1 MSFHDR
7 ADAGRALAEALV
19 AQQPDLDS
27 SAVVLGLP
35 RGGLPVAAEVAAR
48 LGCPLDVFCVRKLR
62 APEHPELAM
71 GAVASGGV
79 VVRNETVIAR
89 AGIGAAEFD
98 AAVRFE
104 RAELERVERSYR
116 GLRDAVPLAGRVAIA
131 VDDGLA
137 TGASA
142 RAAIQA
148 LRARRPSRVVLAVPV
163 GAADSL
169 RVVGADAVCCVHAPR
184 AFGAVSQYYRHF
196 PQVSDAEVAAL
207 LRPVPGDQSAL

>member
-1 MSFHDR
+1 MTFHDR
-7 ADAGRALAEALV
+7 ADAGRALATALL
-19 AQQPDLDS
+19 AEQPDLDS

-35 RGGLPVAAEVAAR
+35 RGGMPVAAEIASR

-62 APEHPELAM
+62 APGHPELAM

-89 AGIGAAEFD
+89 SGISAAEFD
-98 AAVRFE
+98 AAAQFE

-116 GLRDAVPLAGRVAIA
+116 GLRPAVPLAGRTAIA

-142 RAAIQA
+142 RAAVQA
-148 LRARRPSRVVLAVPV
+148 IRARRPVRVVLAVPV
-163 GAADSL
+163 GAFDSV
-169 RVVGADAVCCVHAPR
+169 RMVGADAVCCVQAPR
-184 AFGAVSQYYRHF
+184 AFGAVSQFYRHF
-196 PQVSDAEVAAL
+196 PQVSDSEVAAL
-207 LRPVPGDQSAL
+207 LRSGPANQSAL

>member
-1 MSFHDR
+1 MTFRDR
-7 ADAGRALAEALV
+7 AHAGRALAGTLV

-27 SAVVLGLP
+27 TAVVLGLP

-62 APEHPELAM
+62 APEHSELAM

-89 AGIGAAEFD
+89 SGISDAEFD
-98 AAVRFE
+98 AAVQFE

-116 GLRDAVPLAGRVAIA
+116 GLREAVPLAGRVAIA

-148 LRARRPSRVVLAVPV
+148 LRARRASRVVLAVPV
-163 GAADSL
+163 GAAESL
-169 RVVGADAVCCVHAPR
+169 RMVGADAVCCVHAPR
-184 AFGAVSQYYRHF
+184 SFGAVSQYYRYF

-207 LRPVPGDQSAL
+207 LRSSPS

>member
-1 MSFHDR
+1 MRFHDR
-7 ADAGRALAEALV
+7 ADAGRALAAALL
-19 AQQPDLDS
+19 AEQPGLDA

-35 RGGLPVAAEVAAR
+35 RGGLPVAAEIASR
-48 LGCPLDVFCVRKLR
+48 LGAPLDVFCVRKLR

-89 AGIGAAEFD
+89 SGISEAEFD
-98 AAVRFE
+98 AAALFE

-116 GLRDAVPLAGRVAIA
+116 GLRAAVLLAGRTAIA

-142 RAAIQA
+142 RAAVQA
-148 LRARRPSRVVLAVPV
+148 LRARRPARIVLAVPV
-163 GAADSL
+163 GAPDSL
-169 RVVGADAVCCVHAPR
+169 RVVGADAVCCVEAPR
-184 AFGAVSQYYRHF
+184 SFGAVSQYYRHF
-196 PQVSDAEVAAL
+196 PQVSDSEVAAL
-207 LRPVPGDQSAL
+207 LRSGLGDQSAL

>member
-1 MSFHDR
+1 MNFYDR
-7 ADAGRALAEALV
+7 GDAGRVLAEALV

-35 RGGLPVAAEVAAR
+35 RGGLPVAAEIASR

-71 GAVASGGV
+71 GAVASGGI

-89 AGIGAAEFD
+89 SRISEAEFD
-98 AAVRFE
+98 AAVQFE

-116 GLRDAVPLAGRVAIA
+116 GLRPAVPLTGRAAIV

-142 RAAIQA
+142 RAAVQA
-148 LRARRPSRVVLAVPV
+148 VRAHRPARVILAVPV
-163 GAADSL
+163 GATDSV
-169 RVVGADAVCCVHAPR
+169 RMVGADAVCCVQTPR
-184 AFGAVSQYYRHF
+184 SFGAVSQYYRQF
-196 PQVSDAEVAAL
+196 PQVSDAEVAKL
-207 LRPVPGDQSAL
+207 LHDAP